1 MLKSLERLTVQWRIQ
16 GGHTRP
22 LCAPY
27 LSPISCIFM
36 QFLINIFLP
45 NNRLVH
51 PPPSRLGNCGSA
63 TVVCMLLLLLCLNE
77 LCAHAL
83 PIW

>member
-27 LSPISCIFM
+27 PGPISYIFM

-51 PPPSRLGNCGSA
+51 PPSRLGNCGSA